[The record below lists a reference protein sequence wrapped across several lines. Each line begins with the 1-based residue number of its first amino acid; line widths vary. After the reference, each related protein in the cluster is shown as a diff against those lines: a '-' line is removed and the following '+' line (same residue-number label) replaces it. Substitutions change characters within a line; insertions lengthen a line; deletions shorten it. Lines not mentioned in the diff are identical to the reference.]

1 MSEVRMVGNT
11 AMLLAM
17 AACDLRDALPRVAV
31 PTLLLHGEVD
41 RRSPLSIGKAL
52 HTAIPGSQLVV
63 LSGVGHLSNIE
74 AAAEFNDEVRRFL
87 SAQDEGALPGS
98 ERHGRKE

>member
-1 MSEVRMVGNT
+1 MVGNT

-63 LSGVGHLSNIE
+63 LSGVGHLRNIE